1 MTKSV
6 AGGPS
11 RAVGGAVGKQEVGI
25 RNRAALG
32 ELTNKDA
39 TANVGGEGKA
49 DKAKAGPSKAAT
61 STVTGRPIIARR
73 TTRNSLANAD
83 KPEVAPQPTAGP
95 SRSTAATIARA
106 RPAVRARPSAKDVK
120 EEINAGPVK
129 REAGKATSAT
139 VMAAR
144 AGIKRTLTATS
155 IQTQPTLSRAP
166 SVKRELEE
174 HDENLVLPSS
184 KRVRTSSPVK
194 REDVEDLEVETAV
207 ADVKALLPVRGP
219 TDPVDALE
227 DEQPY
232 ELEEDAV
239 GMSGGRLGDMMIQ
252 DIDADDAGDPT
263 MVVEYVQDI
272 FNYMKDLEVRRLGE
286 SDVIAGFATDL
297 FLPSLG
303 FVDAK
308 HGLHGTAASPQVGDE
323 GSAYRLVDRSP
334 PQIPSS
340 SRDPLPRCQPGR
352 SIPLCSRRV
361 SRQTSTRRTHLSL
374 HRRQVRRG
382 HLPHRLQLLIHG
394 RRRIHGRGNP
404 LSREIRLDHPRIRL
418 ELPQPDAL
426 FAKGFQS
433 RGIRY
438 SDQDPRQIL
447 DGDLVC

>member
-1 MTKSV
+1 MSRTTSTASTVLGKRSVAGKSTEMTKSV
-6 AGGPS
+6 AGGTS
-11 RAVGGAVGKQEVGI
+11 RAVGGAVGKQEVGM

-49 DKAKAGPSKAAT
+49 DKAKAGPSKATT

-83 KPEVAPQPTAGP
+83 KPEDAAQPTAGP
-95 SRSTAATIARA
+95 SRSTAATTARA
-106 RPAVRARPSAKDVK
+106 RPAVRTRPSTKDVK

-129 REAGKATSAT
+129 RDAGKATSAT

-174 HDENLVLPSS
+174 HDENLTLPSS

-194 REDVEDLEVETAV
+194 REDVEDLEVESAA
-207 ADVKALLPVRGP
+207 ADVKTLLPARGP

-252 DIDADDAGDPT
+252 DIDADDADDPT

-272 FNYMKDLEVRRLGE
+272 FNYMKDLEVSWLG
-286 SDVIAGFATDL
+286 
-297 FLPSLG
+297 
-303 FVDAK
+303 
-308 HGLHGTAASPQVGDE
+308 
-323 GSAYRLVDRSP
+323 GSEV
-334 PQIPSS
+334 
-340 SRDPLPRCQPGR
+340 
-352 SIPLCSRRV
+352 
-361 SRQTSTRRTHLSL
+361 T
-374 HRRQVRRG
+374 
-382 HLPHRLQLLIHG
+382 
-394 RRRIHGRGNP
+394 
-404 LSREIRLDHPRIRL
+404 
-418 ELPQPDAL
+418 
-426 FAKGFQS
+426 
-433 RGIRY
+433 
-438 SDQDPRQIL
+438 
-447 DGDLVC
+447 